1 MASTIVN
8 PESLEV
14 AKAADRSRCVSAA
27 PHLSLAPTAVSP
39 DTIEACRGLYEM
51 ALRGE
56 IIGLAFVAM
65 LPGKQYFVDAVAKAL
80 REPTFTRGA
89 LLSLNDTLRGLI
101 AAQLDCDD
109 GR

>member
-39 DTIEACRGLYEM
+39 ETIEACRMLYES

-56 IIGLAFVAM
+56 IIGLAVVAM
-65 LPGKQYFVDAVAKAL
+65 LPGNRFFVDAAGEAVRDPTLTRGKLLSLDDAL
-80 REPTFTRGA
+80 RELVAARREGGA
-89 LLSLNDTLRGLI
+89 
-101 AAQLDCDD
+101 A
-109 GR
+109 